1 MFVVTERFLL
11 GIVNE
16 YGEHPISTD
25 GDGTW
30 YSSQACRFLK
40 LNHHHPHSNF
50 ERSII
55 ERTIQHKE

>member
-25 GDGTW
+25 GDGTH
-30 YSSQACRFLK
+30 LK
-40 LNHHHPHSNF
+40 PVVS
-50 ERSII
+50 
-55 ERTIQHKE
+55 